1 MMPSE
6 EGGGTSLPA
15 EVKSEPVDGPLE
27 QAPDAPPENPS
38 LAGLSVKVF
47 DSLKPREAFNREMYR
62 IPSYAGI
69 HLSILYQ
76 QWCGKMP
83 ASEGLLPFGTKR
95 HLLMTRYPAG
105 WFSWGKIHTI
115 ERRALP
121 EFFDGFSLSKTPKV
135 YKEYREFIINKYR
148 ENPRRV
154 LTFTEMRKML
164 VGDVNLMRK
173 VYNFLVY
180 WGLINY
186 HATSDMKQQQ
196 AINSGEKS
204 PSNHSGSDN
213 KPKEV
218 LAEGIDMARPE
229 SNAAVLSEATTQGV
243 PGSALSASQ
252 AGEPALRSVD
262 QPVSML
268 QATKVDSHKN
278 AFLSSVTS
286 STEGIGDSQNMIKD
300 NDWLGN
306 WTTEEVL
313 RLLEAIG
320 KFGEDWIR
328 VAAHVG
334 TKSRLDCI
342 SRFIKLPFGDQFTS
356 NIGVFPCPTSSGGGI
371 QNGSHAGGDERK
383 ELNFGTSSLEGN
395 GVNEN
400 FGSDEVIDEP
410 PFKKNR
416 LSPFADASNPILAQV
431 AFLSAMVG
439 PRVAAAAAQAA
450 VAALAEEDPLI
461 YQALNTGVTQVGC
474 KDTGA
479 LSVSQAMSVK
489 AEDAD
494 GVTVPSEKG
503 CKKDAHALTW
513 KCLFLNFAP
522 TLWLKD

>member
-1 MMPSE
+1 
-6 EGGGTSLPA
+6 
-15 EVKSEPVDGPLE
+15 
-27 QAPDAPPENPS
+27 
-38 LAGLSVKVF
+38 
-47 DSLKPREAFNREMYR
+47 
-62 IPSYAGI
+62 
-69 HLSILYQ
+69 
-76 QWCGKMP
+76 
-83 ASEGLLPFGTKR
+83 
-95 HLLMTRYPAG
+95 
-105 WFSWGKIHTI
+105 
-115 ERRALP
+115 
-121 EFFDGFSLSKTPKV
+121 
-135 YKEYREFIINKYR
+135 
-148 ENPRRV
+148 
-154 LTFTEMRKML
+154 MRKML

-186 HATSDMKQQQ
+186 HATSDVKQQQ

-218 LAEGIDMARPE
+218 LAEGIDMARPESNVSVLSEATTQGVPE

-268 QATKVDSHKN
+268 QATKVPSHKD

-300 NDWLGN
+300 NDWLGS

-342 SRFIKLPFGDQFTS
+342 LRFIKLPFGDQFTS
-356 NIGVFPCPTSSGGGI
+356 NIGVSLCPTSSGGAI
-371 QNGSHAGGDERK
+371 QNGSHIDGDERK

-489 AEDAD
+489 AEDAE

-503 CKKDAHALTW
+503 YQTHAPKDVETSGSNIRTGTSTGVAANSKLVADQEEREIEHLVANILEDQLRKLQSKVEHYEELEFILEKEHSQLEKALLQVLGDW
-513 KCLFLNFAP
+513 IRYSQYHYNAGP
-522 TLWLKD
+522 S